1 MGTTIENLLKH
12 PAIWRLKDKVS
23 SNNGEET
30 GYPKLNAELP
40 DGGWPLGSL
49 TELLCNQTGIG
60 EISLLMPVF
69 KRFSQ
74 EGRNIVLISPPY
86 LPFARALEANDIR
99 LERLVVVESSKDN
112 FAWVTERIIKAK
124 SCGIVVAWDIAHTN
138 YAQLR
143 RLHLSA
149 ENSNALCMLYRS
161 LNALQA
167 PSPAPL
173 RLALKAST
181 HGLEVQIAKRKG
193 ALMAKSIS
201 LPMFPPDWVP
211 LEESLQRPIAN
222 DARQLASKPTVRQTV
237 Q

>member
-12 PAIWRLKDKVS
+12 PAIWRLKDKTS
-23 SNNGEET
+23 SNNGEKT
-30 GYPKLNAELP
+30 GYLELNAELP
-40 DGGWPLGSL
+40 DGGWPLSSL

-112 FAWVTERIIKAK
+112 FARVTEQIIKAK

-161 LNALQA
+161 FNALQT

-173 RLALKAST
+173 RLALKASP
-181 HGLEVQIAKRKG
+181 HGLEIQIAKRRG
-193 ALMAKSIS
+193 ALTSKPIS
-201 LPMFPPDWVP
+201 LSIFPSDWMP
-211 LEESLQRPIAN
+211 LEESLQHPIESKAH
-222 DARQLASKPTVRQTV
+222 QPASKTHVKQTV